1 MLLVSGTGYAV
12 NLLNSGD
19 MMTGTRG
26 GSSCVLATTTQ
37 GLDTSSGFTDAV
49 PAVDTLDLP
58 PTLVGYGHHAVLLVS
73 AISGGADVVVAT
85 NGRTANVAV
94 LAVPA

>member
-49 PAVDTLDLP
+49 PADDT
-58 PTLVGYGHHAVLLVS
+58 
-73 AISGGADVVVAT
+73 GGADVVVAT